1 MVSIDR
7 LVLAGAPSAART
19 SVSHSKPQQPMDSQ
33 QGELAWPFASG
44 PVGMHSS
51 PSTDR
56 NVSIY
61 TILLSTRFPASGE
74 IARILIIAVSAMCST
89 KLLVDNEHASS

>member
-7 LVLAGAPSAART
+7 LVLAGAPSAARA

-51 PSTDR
+51 PPLIGMYRSIPSCNRLDST
-56 NVSIY
+56 SLLGFIPHSL
-61 TILLSTRFPASGE
+61 TIAAYDL
-74 IARILIIAVSAMCST
+74 
-89 KLLVDNEHASS
+89 